1 MTVIGNVFNGF
12 LGLTN
17 QLDFKCWIKQASAHL
32 VKYYVLKWCQQ
43 GFFFFQFAEVVK
55 IFFFFSLS
63 NDSKSGSS
71 THLSVRKG

>member
-55 IFFFFSLS
+55 IFFYFDYQTIPKVDQAHICL
-63 NDSKSGSS
+63 
-71 THLSVRKG
+71 